1 MVRATVTMGSGWQHW
16 QARAQCRANDEPGP
30 ERDSLSDLRPP
41 HAIRA
46 LLHPLRGCDSRGGG
60 RRPAARHGP
69 GRARGPHPSA
79 TPGGSLPSG
88 RGRTRRRCPRRERS
102 CARRCRR
109 QRSTWRLPPGTHRR
123 AGTPRAGGSRR
134 AAAGRLLRRTR
145 GTSGGRGTRL
155 GQQCRGVRAS
165 GCGRHSGRC
174 TSARTSCLAVAR
186 PRRRRAT
193 RARGRRERAAE
204 LGVRPGC
211 IGCRR
216 SVLAR
221 GARSGPGPDAS
232 AVPAGNALR
241 TRARIRACR
250 SRTVGADVPWPR
262 LVPAWISLRAGRRWW
277 GGWRRARLDRL
288 RRGATTAWVGWP
300 GNRGFP
306 GAWSGGPPGWRLPVR
321 RP

>member
-1 MVRATVTMGSGWQHW
+1 MTNQDPSEIRCPNCGRLTPFAPFCTHCGAVIQEAAGGARPHAMDRAELEGRIRRRRQ
-16 QARAQCRANDEPGP
+16 EGP
-30 ERDSLSDLRPP
+30 FHRGEDERDGGV
-41 HAIRA
+41 HAA
-46 LLHPLRGCDSRGGG
+46 SGPAHAAAAGSAPLGAFLPEPTDEL
-60 RRPAARHGP
+60 ARHEQAVP
-69 GRARGPHPSA
+69 DEQPRVDYFDERAA
-79 TPGGSLPSG
+79 
-88 RGRTRRRCPRRERS
+88 
-102 CARRCRR
+102 
-109 QRSTWRLPPGTHRR
+109 RR
-123 AGTPRAGGSRR
+123 AGEEHDWGSNAAAFVPPVAGGIP
-134 AAAGRLLRRTR
+134 G
-145 GTSGGRGTRL
+145 
-155 GQQCRGVRAS
+155 
-165 GCGRHSGRC
+165 

-221 GARSGPGPDAS
+221 GARSGPGPGAS
-232 AVPAGNALR
+232 ALPAGNALR
-241 TRARIRACR
+241 TRSRIRACR
-250 SRTVGADVPWPR
+250 SRTLGADVPWPR

-288 RRGATTAWVGWP
+288 RRGATAAWVGWP